1 MWLEDPGFTNYNL
14 SLRSII
20 NNGGFTVKEGIE
32 STTSKV
38 TNWNPS
44 LIFEF
49 PKQELKVGL
58 IKIKNLIIGQN
69 KLYKNPNQ
77 IINNVQYW
85 KDVPLNEEVVLR
97 LDNRGSNFILS
108 EVLFS
113 NGVSALY
120 GGELNVD
127 ASETKSN
134 AEYWFKKDR
143 PEDRKTY
150 C

>member
-1 MWLEDPGFTNYNL
+1 M
-14 SLRSII
+14 
-20 NNGGFTVKEGIE
+20 
-32 STTSKV
+32 
-38 TNWNPS
+38 
-44 LIFEF
+44 
-49 PKQELKVGL
+49 
-58 IKIKNLIIGQN
+58 IIGQN

-77 IINNVQYW
+77 ILNNVQYW

-134 AEYWFKKDR
+134 AKYWFKKDR
-143 PEDRKTY
+143 PEDRKLIVKESNLPKDFEASPEQLFWQAAQESF
-150 C
+150 CSALSQNGFHVCDG